1 MEIITQESKQ
11 ERTMHSHRRN
21 FLISSTA
28 GMAVLLPS
36 TALHAET
43 QTLSKSNRIKLGVS
57 SYSYWHFKE
66 KKYPLETV
74 IENASRLGIEGVE
87 ILHEQMESEE
97 PAYLKKLKRLAF
109 RQGIDLVCLSIQ
121 QNFVSPDAAIRE
133 AQVQHTIKCLE
144 IAYQMGIPSIR
155 LNSGR
160 WKTISSFDEL
170 MAKRGIEPPIPGY
183 QDNDAFNWCIDCIQK
198 CLVKA
203 ESLGVVMALE
213 NHWGLTYHP
222 EGVLRILK
230 ASASP
235 WLGALMDTGNFLE
248 APYEKLRLL
257 APKAVYVHAKTYFG
271 GGEWYTLDLDYRK
284 IAALLREVN
293 YTGYVSLEFEGKE
306 DASTA
311 VPKSISLLRD
321 ALQ

>member
-1 MEIITQESKQ
+1 MRI
-11 ERTMHSHRRN
+11 HRRN

-28 GMAVLLPS
+28 GMATLLPS
-36 TALHAET
+36 TALQAET
-43 QTLSKSNRIKLGVS
+43 QTPAKSNRIKLGVS

-66 KKYPLETV
+66 KKYPLESV
-74 IENASRLGIEGVE
+74 IEAASQLGIEGVE

-97 PAYLKKLKRLAF
+97 PSYLNKLKRLAF
-109 RQGIDLVCLSIQ
+109 RQGIDLVCLSIH
-121 QNFVSPDAAIRE
+121 QNFVSPDAAVRE

-203 ESLGVVMALE
+203 ERLGILMALE

-222 EGVLRILK
+222 EGVLRILN
-230 ASASP
+230 AFQSP
-235 WLGALMDTGNFLE
+235 CLGALMDTGNFLE
-248 APYEKLRLL
+248 APYDKLRLL
-257 APKAVYVHAKTYFG
+257 APRAVYVHAKTYLG

-284 IAALLREVN
+284 IAALLREVK

-311 VPKSISLLRD
+311 VPKSIALLRD